1 MDPRPPEFAPVSPA
15 GGPRPGPD
23 DRWTVPDLIDFE
35 YYLERDEIDLRERPA
50 ARVALADRDRAIYL
64 DGVAPALAGLDPHS
78 PSHRR
83 GSLRR
88 WLTARR
94 ESEPPDLRDLLPG
107 TAFDHAQRLGTLI
120 LAVAG
125 FLIGVGAASTLLS
138 YDGRLPVNV
147 SWYLFLLVGAQFLL
161 IGGGVLAWVLR
172 RSRPVGATIQ
182 DVTVLGRLIRPL
194 FTRLGSWVQQ
204 QRLAHASQEAR
215 DRARAGTGMLKSQ
228 YQLYGPVTYL
238 PVLVPAQVFGVAF
251 NLGVILTTIAMEWF
265 TDLAFGWGSA
275 LDVGP
280 QAVYELARA
289 VATPWSWLLGEGV
302 GYPTLDQVAGSR
314 INLKDP
320 LFLLDAGHLRSWR
333 WFLVLAVITYG
344 LLPRLVLLLAS
355 IYAQRHLLSRLPF
368 THARTQALYARL
380 VTPRL
385 ETPGGSGQ
393 GPAMPIPAPLVPR
406 VHRQPRPE
414 RKPQA
419 QPEPTPRPESP
430 QPEPEPRLAPRP
442 ELQPPL
448 TPRSK
453 EERKPTPQPRPQLEP
468 TPQPEPQLEPR
479 LQPRPEPWLQPQL
492 EPTPRSKPPLE
503 SARQPQPGPV
513 LQPGSRLQPGPT
525 GQPQPQSV
533 PPLQPQPQ
541 PQPQSPQPLPESRL
555 ESPPEPEPEPRPPP
569 QPPIIGLAGG
579 IAPDACLLLI
589 HVDVDD
595 LIEDQ
600 DRPRLAGLIAA
611 CTGWRIAR
619 AASFGSGTLMTEG
632 VIQWL
637 AEQDWQAPPA
647 RVVILMDGSQ
657 PPITENLRFLRE
669 LRAAAGTQAQLLL
682 ALVGDP
688 QDEDP
693 LPPVGDFDFT
703 DWQRKIDALGDPY
716 LRLAMLAPPHAD
728 GEP

>member
-50 ARVALADRDRAIYL
+50 ARAALADRDRAIYL
-64 DGVAPALAGLDPHS
+64 DEVAPALAGLDPHS
-78 PSHRR
+78 PPHRR

-94 ESEPPDLRDLLPG
+94 ESEPADLRDLLPG

-120 LAVAG
+120 LAVVG
-125 FLIGVGAASTLLS
+125 FLIGIGAASTLLS

-204 QRLAHASQEAR
+204 QRLAHASQEVR

-251 NLGVILTTIAMEWF
+251 NLGVILTTIALEWF

-344 LLPRLVLLLAS
+344 LLPRLGLLLAS
-355 IYAQRHLLSRLPF
+355 IYAQRHLLNRLPF

-414 RKPQA
+414 RKPQT
-419 QPEPTPRPESP
+419 QPEPTQQPKPESPQFQPEPTLQPRPELKPQSTLQP
-430 QPEPEPRLAPRP
+430 QPEPEP
-442 ELQPPL
+442 
-448 TPRSK
+448 
-453 EERKPTPQPRPQLEP
+453 TPQ
-468 TPQPEPQLEPR
+468 PQLEPR
-479 LQPRPEPWLQPQL
+479 LQPQL
-492 EPTPRSKPPLE
+492 EPIPRSKPPLE
-503 SARQPQPGPV
+503 PTRQPQPEPGPQPAPT
-513 LQPGSRLQPGPT
+513 LQPR
-525 GQPQPQSV
+525 
-533 PPLQPQPQ
+533 
-541 PQPQSPQPLPESRL
+541 PESRP
-555 ESPPEPEPEPRPPP
+555 ESPPEPEPEPEPLT
-569 QPPIIGLAGG
+569 QPPVLGLAGG

-595 LIEDQ
+595 MIEEQ
-600 DRPRLAGLIAA
+600 DRPRLAHLIAA
-611 CTGWRIAR
+611 NTGWRVAS

-669 LRAAAGTQAQLLL
+669 LRAAAGTHAQLLL

-688 QDEDP
+688 QDDDP
-693 LPPVGDFDFT
+693 LPPVRDFDFT

>member
-1 MDPRPPEFAPVSPA
+1 MEPRPPEFDPVSPA
-15 GGPRPGPD
+15 GGPKPGTD

-50 ARVALADRDRAIYL
+50 ARAALADRDRAIYL
-64 DGVAPALAGLDPHS
+64 DEVAPGLAGLDPHS
-78 PSHRR
+78 SPHRR

-94 ESEPPDLRDLLPG
+94 AAEPPDLRDLLPG

-120 LAVAG
+120 LAVVG
-125 FLIGVGAASTLLS
+125 FLIGIGAASTLLN

-147 SWYLFLLVGAQFLL
+147 FWYLFLLVGVQFLL
-161 IGGGVLAWVLR
+161 IGGGVLTWVLR

-182 DVTVLGRLIRPL
+182 DVTLLGRLIRPL
-194 FTRLGSWVQQ
+194 FTRIGNWVQQ
-204 QRLAHASQEAR
+204 QRLAHASQEVR

-251 NLGVILTTIAMEWF
+251 NLGVILTTIALEWF

-302 GYPTLDQVAGSR
+302 GYPSLDQVAGSR

-333 WFLVLAVITYG
+333 WFLVLAVLTYG
-344 LLPRLVLLLAS
+344 LLPRLGLLLAS
-355 IYAQRHLLSRLPF
+355 IYAQRHLLDRLPF

-385 ETPGGSGQ
+385 ETGTGGSGQ

-406 VHRQPRPE
+406 VHRQPKPE
-414 RKPQA
+414 RK
-419 QPEPTPRPESP
+419 
-430 QPEPEPRLAPRP
+430 
-442 ELQPPL
+442 
-448 TPRSK
+448 
-453 EERKPTPQPRPQLEP
+453 
-468 TPQPEPQLEPR
+468 PQLEPR
-479 LQPRPEPWLQPQL
+479 LRPEPTLP
-492 EPTPRSKPPLE
+492 PRSQLAPTV
-503 SARQPQPGPV
+503 QPQPALRSELRLVESQPEAVPEPPSRPPV
-513 LQPGSRLQPGPT
+513 LGF
-525 GQPQPQSV
+525 
-533 PPLQPQPQ
+533 
-541 PQPQSPQPLPESRL
+541 
-555 ESPPEPEPEPRPPP
+555 
-569 QPPIIGLAGG
+569 AGG

-600 DRPRLAGLIAA
+600 DRPRLARLLAA
-611 CTGWRIAR
+611 HTGWRVAST
-619 AASFGSGTLMTEG
+619 ASFGSGTLMTEG

-669 LRAAAGTQAQLLL
+669 LRAAAGTHAQLLL

-688 QDEDP
+688 QDDDP
-693 LPPVGDFDFT
+693 LPPVRAFDFT

-716 LRLAMLAPPHAD
+716 LRLAMLAPPHSD

>member
-1 MDPRPPEFAPVSPA
+1 MEPRPPEFDPVSPA
-15 GGPRPGPD
+15 GGPKPGPD

-35 YYLERDEIDLRERPA
+35 YYLERDEIELRERPA
-50 ARVALADRDRAIYL
+50 TRAALVDRDRAIYL
-64 DGVAPALAGLDPHS
+64 DEVAPAIAGLDPHS
-78 PSHRR
+78 PPHRR

-94 ESEPPDLRDLLPG
+94 AVEPQDLRDLLPG

-120 LAVAG
+120 LAVVG

-138 YDGRLPVNV
+138 YDGHQPVNV
-147 SWYLFLLVGAQFLL
+147 FWYLFLLVGAQFLL
-161 IGGGVLAWVLR
+161 VGGAVLAWVLR
-172 RSRPVGATIQ
+172 RSRPVGTAIQ

-204 QRLAHASQEAR
+204 QRLAHASQEIR

-251 NLGVILTTIAMEWF
+251 NLGVILMTIALEWF

-280 QAVYELARA
+280 QVVYELARA

-302 GYPTLDQVAGSR
+302 GYPTLDQVDGSR
-314 INLKDP
+314 IILYELARTVAMPDS
-320 LFLLDAGHLRSWR
+320 LDAGHLRSWR
-333 WFLVLAVITYG
+333 WFLVLAILTYG
-344 LLPRLVLLLAS
+344 LLPRLGLLLAS
-355 IYAQRHLLSRLPF
+355 IYAQRHFLNRLPF

-414 RKPQA
+414 RKPQPEPSV
-419 QPEPTPRPESP
+419 QPRPEFPQPQLPPEPTLQPELTLEPQPEHKQEPTPRPKPQFEPTLQP
-430 QPEPEPRLAPRP
+430 QPEPRV
-442 ELQPPL
+442 PPG
-448 TPRSK
+448 
-453 EERKPTPQPRPQLEP
+453 PTLPPQP
-468 TPQPEPQLEPR
+468 QPAPR
-479 LQPRPEPWLQPQL
+479 LQPQPAL
-492 EPTPRSKPPLE
+492 RS
-503 SARQPQPGPV
+503 
-513 LQPGSRLQPGPT
+513 
-525 GQPQPQSV
+525 
-533 PPLQPQPQ
+533 
-541 PQPQSPQPLPESRL
+541 ESRL
-555 ESPPEPEPEPRPPP
+555 VEPQLQAEPEPPS
-569 QPPIIGLAGG
+569 QPPVLGSAGG

-600 DRPRLAGLIAA
+600 DRPRLARLIAA
-611 CTGWRIAR
+611 STGWRVAS

-637 AEQDWQAPPA
+637 AEQHWQAPPA
-647 RVVILMDGSQ
+647 RVVILVDGSQ

-669 LRAAAGTQAQLLL
+669 LRAAVGTRAPLLL

-688 QDEDP
+688 QDDDP
-693 LPPVGDFDFT
+693 LPPVRTFDFT